1 MADEQKKEPREPP
14 KEPVEA
20 PSRYFCAVAQC
31 DFPAQMDVIRW
42 LLSDDSY
49 TCFYIVHNADTY
61 TDDDIAE
68 KGKGGVITR
77 KNGDGTESQFKAGD
91 KKPDHIHIIIETKT
105 KMRSGTL
112 TKRFCNQLHFFS
124 CQKEYGDKY
133 EAARYLTHESFRA
146 RGKHRYKRAE
156 VKFSEGGAHDSAI
169 SLYGDC
175 MQTEDGALLDDLREF
190 IEIKKQAGDTVAAV
204 RATIATGNARAV
216 KRIMSHAYFYD
227 KML

>member
-1 MADEQKKEPREPP
+1 MLDEQKKEPREPP
-14 KEPVEA
+14 KEPCES

-42 LLSDDSY
+42 LLSDDCY

-61 TDDDIAE
+61 TEEDIAK
-68 KGKGGVITR
+68 KGKDGVITR
-77 KNGDGTESQFKAGD
+77 KNGDGTESQFKLGD

-105 KMRSGTL
+105 NMRSGTL
-112 TKRFCNQLHFFS
+112 TKRFCSQLHFFS

-156 VKFSEGGAHDSAI
+156 VKFSEGGAHDPAI
-169 SLYGDC
+169 VLYGDC

-190 IEIKKQAGDTVAAV
+190 IEIKKQAGDTTAAV

>member
-1 MADEQKKEPREPP
+1 MSKKSESAEGAARKPP
-14 KEPVEA
+14 CES

-31 DFPAQMDVIRW
+31 DYSEQMDVIRW
-42 LLSDDSY
+42 LLQDDSY
-49 TCFYIVHNADTY
+49 TCIYIMHDADTY
-61 TDDDIAE
+61 TDADITE
-68 KGKGGVITR
+68 KGENGVITR
-77 KNGDGTESQFKAGD
+77 KNGDGTMSEFRAGD
-91 KKPDHIHIIIETKT
+91 KKPAHIHIIVETKT
-105 KMRSGTL
+105 KMRSNTL
-112 TKRFCNQLHFFS
+112 TTRFCSQLRFFA

-146 RGKHRYKRAE
+146 RSKHKYERSK
-156 VKFSEGGAHDSAI
+156 VKYSEGGSHDSAI
-169 SLYGDC
+169 TLYAEL

-190 IEIKKQAGDTVAAV
+190 IAIKEQAGDTVQAV